1 MPEQERFLRTVEA
14 VNAASTAPELWPD
27 ALLCISRLFDG
38 VATTMEVFNKRPMAL
53 VDFQIAGLPP
63 LAETAYL
70 EHYAK
75 HNPRADYALSHLT
88 TPILWDAKVLDEAAM
103 DRDPYYAKY
112 LRSLG
117 LRYFISGQIANDR
130 DIQAV
135 IAVQRTQRQ
144 GHVGRRQIALMHR
157 LIPHVHRAFDVTMKL
172 RTAAHQFQALEQTL
186 DWLTDGVALLRA
198 NGSIAYSNDA
208 IRAFAAADDG
218 FRLGNNRI
226 EFGTADARARLEAA
240 LGQIIRPLERQSADL
255 AVSDFPVAR
264 PSGAPPY
271 LVSVRPLNV
280 SGHMQGRPG
289 NAVVAVFIRDPVATR
304 PAEITTLR
312 QAYGFTEAEADLAR
326 AVQAGI
332 SPSSYAGS
340 RGISL
345 NTVYTHLRR
354 IKEKTRTKR
363 TAELILTLNGARI
376 PLVSPADRK
385 P

>member
-1 MPEQERFLRTVEA
+1 MPEQERFLRAVEA

-53 VDFQIAGLPP
+53 VEFRAAGLPP
-63 LAETAYL
+63 LAEMAYL

-112 LRSLG
+112 LRSIG

-144 GHVGRRQIALMHR
+144 GHVGRRQIDLMRR
-157 LIPHVHRAFDVTMKL
+157 LIPHVHRAFDVNMRL

-186 DWLTDGVALLRA
+186 DWLADGVVLLRA
-198 NGSIAYSNDA
+198 NGSIVYSNDA
-208 IRAFAAADDG
+208 IRAFAGADDG
-218 FRLGNNRI
+218 FRLGKNRI
-226 EFGTADARARLEAA
+226 EFGTADARARLAAA
-240 LGQIIRPLERQSADL
+240 LGQIIRPLESQSADL
-255 AVSDFPVAR
+255 AVTDFPVAR

-271 LVSVRPLNV
+271 LVSVRSLNV
-280 SGHMQGRPG
+280 SGRMQGRPG

-304 PAEITTLR
+304 PAEISTLR

-332 SPSSYAGS
+332 SPSSYARS

-376 PLVSPADRK
+376 PLVSPTHRSQ
-385 P
+385 